1 MSQTSYSVIES
12 AFPEDIITSG
22 DYESAEN
29 LLNKKSIPSEIL
41 AESFYRLGNR
51 FYSSEQ
57 KQAAELAWKKSREL
71 TDITAEFASITV
83 PVSRNQ
89 KKYYLQTIGSVI
101 LLIVC
106 LYVFVFTLFPREPE
120 PFQFTTFRS
129 TSGELSFW
137 DEWWNTGRPVTR
149 SMRQRFGP
157 EHLWP
162 MLQRTLENLFGT
174 QNDQLSEDIREK
186 LKRWLELSR
195 KPQFSKGPV
204 DYYALTGRGL
214 FEARE
219 FEDALSTLND
229 GLHYAES
236 TEQLEQLYQDLGT
249 VYYYKGYKLQPNGLA
264 KYDLDAVRN
273 SVESYE
279 MALRFGEDPYLYG
292 NLGWGYYLLGDYSSS
307 IESSLHSLALK
318 PDLNYARMNLGI
330 TQLKKGDYELAFSA
344 YASLKQH
351 SPELDEYEG
360 GIRDLRELQQEFPG
374 LHPFS
379 NFIMGLLYLQQ
390 GRHKEART
398 AWQKFVSQKFSEP
411 FWQHRARLLLKK
423 METE

>member
-1 MSQTSYSVIES
+1 
-12 AFPEDIITSG
+12 
-22 DYESAEN
+22 
-29 LLNKKSIPSEIL
+29 
-41 AESFYRLGNR
+41 
-51 FYSSEQ
+51 
-57 KQAAELAWKKSREL
+57 
-71 TDITAEFASITV
+71 
-83 PVSRNQ
+83 
-89 KKYYLQTIGSVI
+89 
-101 LLIVC
+101 
-106 LYVFVFTLFPREPE
+106 
-120 PFQFTTFRS
+120 
-129 TSGELSFW
+129 
-137 DEWWNTGRPVTR
+137 
-149 SMRQRFGP
+149 MRQRFGP
-157 EHLWP
+157 EQLWP

-174 QNDQLSEDIREK
+174 QNDELSEDIREK

-330 TQLKKGDYELAFSA
+330 AQLKKGDYELAFSA

-411 FWQHRARLLLKK
+411 FWQHKARLLLKK